1 MNKLISL
8 TKRNMKEMLRDPLS
22 LVFCLAFP
30 VVMLVLMQSIF
41 LSFENIPD
49 NFLIENYASGI
60 CVFGYTFI
68 GMFVALQIASDK
80 NTSFIKRL
88 NIAPINKLV
97 YYLSFVF
104 SALPLAILQSII
116 FFAIALIFGF
126 PFNINLLL
134 SIIYLIPSALLY
146 ISLGIMIGV
155 ICNNEK
161 QTGPISS
168 IFISLTGIMGG
179 VFMPLSA
186 LKGGIKV
193 VVNILPFSHSTLI
206 ASQLHTL
213 GAKAIYPHILYLILY
228 IVIFLTIAVVV
239 EHIKS
244 KKK

>member
-1 MNKLISL
+1 MKKLISL
-8 TKRNMKEMLRDPLS
+8 TRRNIKEMLRDPLT
-22 LVFCLAFP
+22 LVFCLIFP

-41 LSFENIPD
+41 LSFDNVPD
-49 NFLIENYASGI
+49 NFLIKNYASGI

-68 GMFVALQIASDK
+68 GMFVALQITSDK

-97 YYLSFVF
+97 YYLSFVL

-126 PFNINLLL
+126 PFDIYLLL

-155 ICNNEK
+155 VCNNEK

-193 VVNILPFSHSTLI
+193 IVNILPFSHSTLI

-213 GAKAIYPHILYLILY
+213 GASAIYPHILFLLLY
-228 IVIFLTIAVVV
+228 IVLFLTIAIVIEYV
-239 EHIKS
+239 KS